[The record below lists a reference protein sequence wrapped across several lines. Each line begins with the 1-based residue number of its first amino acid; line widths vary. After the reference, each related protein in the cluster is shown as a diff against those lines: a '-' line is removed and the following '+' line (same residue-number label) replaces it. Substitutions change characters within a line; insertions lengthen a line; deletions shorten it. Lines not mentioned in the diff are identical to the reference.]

1 MGKYFRDT
9 NGQIVEAVKIV
20 EFIEEP
26 NARFVILEDG
36 RKVTRPR
43 THGGIPSTGDYH
55 VKPYIPTTLSQVENT
70 VFVEDAPTYIVARK
84 SFDLLYLEVPE
95 PQDQPSV

>member
-9 NGQIVEAVKIV
+9 DGQIVEAVKIV
-20 EFIEEP
+20 EFVEER

-36 RKVTRPR
+36 RKVERPR
-43 THGGIPSTGDYH
+43 THGGIPQVGDYH
-55 VKPYIPTTLSQVENT
+55 VTPYLATEIAVNR
-70 VFVEDAPTYIVARK
+70 VFVEKPPTYIVARK